1 MSIPADPAGI
11 RQQAELVRV
20 TADSVETL
28 IAHLN
33 HEVQAMEF
41 EGPAALR
48 VRSAFAERQHRARH
62 VIGEL
67 REIAGHMMHEA
78 NVVEE
83 RLAGG
88 QSFS

>member
-11 RQQAELVRV
+11 RQQAELVRT
-20 TADSVETL
+20 TADSVEAL
-28 IAHLN
+28 IAHLD
-33 HEVQAMEF
+33 HDVQAMEF
-41 EGPAALR
+41 EGPAAMR
-48 VRSAFAERQHRARH
+48 VRAAFAERQHRARH

-83 RLAGG
+83 HLARGHG
-88 QSFS
+88 FS